1 MVKIL
6 AATWTILSHVH
17 YGFPQFFQTNG
28 QMPGLYFDL
37 GQSFSMNIITEYHLL
52 FDSTQPK
59 LLTVQLVN
67 YIAFVPMPTYVSSQS
82 QCLHES
88 VN

>member
-1 MVKIL
+1 MVS
-6 AATWTILSHVH
+6 LSS
-17 YGFPQFFQTNG
+17 YR
-28 QMPGLYFDL
+28 QMPGLYFEL
-37 GQSFSMNIITEYHLL
+37 GQSLSMNIITEYHLL

-59 LLTVQLVN
+59 LLRVQLVS

-88 VN
+88 VNYTVKLWSYSLYTAHCIKE